1 MRENLF
7 ADSFIRQVLILL
19 LVLFVFSAAYL
30 NSVLYNRIV
39 LEPHVW
45 QALDDGAVAL
55 MPHAHAKGVDDPYK
69 FRLGDCSTQVN
80 LSETGR
86 NQAKRIGKRFRERGV
101 EVGIV
106 LHSRWCRTKETAL
119 LAFPGITI
127 MESSIDSFRLRP
139 EHEAFYTKK
148 LKEIIFNWSGSNA
161 LVLMTHPENIFALT
175 GIDASSGEAV
185 VARSLKNNVEVIGRI
200 VF

>member
-19 LVLFVFSAAYL
+19 LVLFFFGAAYL

-39 LEPHVW
+39 LEPQAW
-45 QALDDGAVAL
+45 QALDGGAVAL
-55 MPHAHAKGVDDPYK
+55 MSHAHVKGEDDPYK
-69 FRLGDCSTQVN
+69 FRLGDCKTQVN

-86 NQAKRIGKRFRERGV
+86 NQAKRIGKRFREHGV

-106 LHSRWCRTKETAL
+106 LHSSWCRTRETAF
-119 LAFPGITI
+119 LAFPGISF

-139 EHEAFYTKK
+139 EHEAFYTRK
-148 LKEIIFNWSGSNA
+148 LKEIILNWSGSNA
-161 LVLMTHPENIFALT
+161 LVLMTHPENILALT
-175 GIDASSGEAV
+175 GINASSGEAV
-185 VARSLKNNVEVIGRI
+185 VARSLKNDVEVVGRI